1 MTTPARAARSEPIQ
15 EDTRLPLSLPRGGV
29 RRRWALWALVASL
42 LFVAGARA
50 ARSRPEPAPPVV
62 LPATPT
68 AVGLGVL
75 LPAGGIRNV
84 ALPAGSGDARVAEL
98 RVAEGDL
105 VEAGRIVAVLDTAPR
120 LRAALGRAEA
130 LIALRRAEHERTLA
144 LLRTDRAEAE
154 AAMRLARVDLDLA
167 TTEQTRTER
176 LYASASVTGTDRD
189 AAAARA
195 AARTAERDR
204 ASARLSRL
212 GRSAAR
218 LPEALAAKQAVTVA
232 ERDRDLAAIDLE
244 AAQVR
249 APVDGVILAVL
260 SRPGERPA
268 ADGLLRMADTSQMI
282 ARVEVAQARARVLR
296 PGDPVTLA
304 ADCLPAPLTGTVARI
319 GREVQPQGE
328 IGADPAARTNAR
340 VIVVTVALD
349 AAASAVAAEFT
360 NLQVT
365 ARFEARP

>member
-29 RRRWALWALVASL
+29 RRRWALWAVVASL

-218 LPEALAAKQAVTVA
+218 LPEAVAAKQAVTVA
-232 ERDRDLAAIDLE
+232 ERDRDLAVIDLE

-304 ADCLPAPLTGTVARI
+304 ADCLPAPLPGTVARI